1 MIFKMTW
8 PKQVQKA
15 KDLYGTLWFQDYTLT
30 GVMIQKAWGAV
41 QSIDIF
47 QDSLLR
53 LYDIINMFSSCLML
67 DYFKR
72 ESIGLVDELTENKME
87 VYDKLSEFNKM
98 PMVVCFIDM
107 QFHPSQSKDFILI
120 LEEVIK

>member
-1 MIFKMTW
+1 
-8 PKQVQKA
+8 
-15 KDLYGTLWFQDYTLT
+15 
-30 GVMIQKAWGAV
+30 
-41 QSIDIF
+41 
-47 QDSLLR
+47 
-53 LYDIINMFSSCLML
+53 ML

-107 QFHPSQSKDFILI
+107 QFHPS
-120 LEEVIK
+120 